1 MTLVPA
7 PRRFFILFLTP
18 FPPLPRFSNPS
29 PFPGAG
35 SNMKRITYS
44 VVAFATLVAGCN
56 SLALGSGIAQVS
68 VIDRDTGAVLTPHY
82 YHGEYW
88 IAGRPG
94 ANYAVEIHNRMD
106 ERVLAVASVDGVN
119 VISGETARWDQTG
132 YVLRPDETYQ
142 ITGWRKSDTEVA
154 AFTFTESPNSYAEL
168 TGRPGNV
175 GVIGV
180 ALFLERPASRERPA
194 MRERPTPPVAIREFD
209 QPEAPLSEV
218 TAPAPTAPAA
228 QDSTA
233 RAGNSATPGKPVPIA
248 PPSSAPVPVRPTAGL
263 SQSESALP
271 RSGPAAPQPASPPQS
286 MPAPPQTAA
295 AASAPRA
302 VTQPEPVSP
311 RSASAALPRVV
322 PQPEPVSPKLGTGHG
337 DREYSFV
344 TDTEFTRRQDHPNQV
359 IRIRYDSFN
368 NLVAMGII
376 PHPRPPV
383 PTVNPFPGS
392 TAQHYVPDPPTAGL
406 DDLR

>member
-1 MTLVPA
+1 
-7 PRRFFILFLTP
+7 
-18 FPPLPRFSNPS
+18 
-29 PFPGAG
+29 
-35 SNMKRITYS
+35 MKRIVYS
-44 VVAFATLVAGCN
+44 VVAFAALVAGCN
-56 SLALGSGIAQVS
+56 SLALGGEIAQVS

-82 YHGEYW
+82 HHGEYW

-94 ANYAVEIHNRMD
+94 ANYAVEIHNRMG

-119 VISGETARWDQTG
+119 VISGDTAKWDQTG

-180 ALFLERPASRERPA
+180 ALFLERSASRERPA
-194 MRERPTPPVAIREFD
+194 LRARPTPPVAIREFD
-209 QPEAPLSEV
+209 RPDAPPSVV
-218 TAPAPTAPAA
+218 TVPAPTAPAA

-233 RAGNSATPGKPVPIA
+233 RAGNSATPGEPAPIA
-248 PPSSAPVPVRPTAGL
+248 PPDSAPVPAEPTTGL
-263 SQSESALP
+263 
-271 RSGPAAPQPASPPQS
+271 PQ
-286 MPAPPQTAA
+286 
-295 AASAPRA
+295 
-302 VTQPEPVSP
+302 
-311 RSASAALPRVV
+311 SASASSPSAVA
-322 PQPEPVSPKLGTGHG
+322 QPGPVSPKLGTGHG

-344 TDTEFTRRQDHPNQV
+344 TDTEFTRRQDHPNEL
-359 IRIRYDSFN
+359 IRIRYDSFK

-376 PHPRPPV
+376 PRPRPPV
-383 PTVNPFPGS
+383 PTVDPFPGS

>member
-1 MTLVPA
+1 M
-7 PRRFFILFLTP
+7 
-18 FPPLPRFSNPS
+18 
-29 PFPGAG
+29 
-35 SNMKRITYS
+35 
-44 VVAFATLVAGCN
+44 AFALLAGCN
-56 SLALGSGIAQVS
+56 SLVLGGEIAQVS

-106 ERVLAVASVDGVN
+106 EQVLAVASVDGVN
-119 VISGETARWDQTG
+119 VISGETAKWDQTG

-168 TGRPGNV
+168 TGRPVNV

-180 ALFLERPASRERPA
+180 ALFLERPAYRERPA
-194 MRERPTPPVAIREFD
+194 LRERPTPPVAIREFGEPD
-209 QPEAPLSEV
+209 APLSEATV
-218 TAPAPTAPAA
+218 TVPTATAPAG
-228 QDSTA
+228 QDSAA
-233 RAGNSATPGKPVPIA
+233 RAGNSATPAEPAPIA
-248 PPSSAPVPVRPTAGL
+248 PPKSAPVPTQPTAGL
-263 SQSESALP
+263 PQSASAP
-271 RSGPAAPQPASPPQS
+271 PQSGSAAPQSASPPRSTPAPPQSVLPPRSTSAAPLSASPPQPT
-286 MPAPPQTAA
+286 PAPSQ
-295 AASAPRA
+295 
-302 VTQPEPVSP
+302 
-311 RSASAALPRVV
+311 SASASLPRAIA
-322 PQPEPVSPKLGTGHG
+322 QPEPVSPKLGTGHG

-344 TDTEFTRRQDHPNQV
+344 TETQFTRRQDRPNEL

-376 PHPRPPV
+376 PHRRPQV

-392 TAQHYVPDPPTAGL
+392 GAQHYVPDPPTAGL

>member
-1 MTLVPA
+1 
-7 PRRFFILFLTP
+7 
-18 FPPLPRFSNPS
+18 
-29 PFPGAG
+29 
-35 SNMKRITYS
+35 MKRIVYS
-44 VVAFATLVAGCN
+44 VVAFAALVAGCN
-56 SLALGSGIAQVS
+56 SLALGGEIAQVR

-82 YHGEYW
+82 HHGEYW

-119 VISGETARWDQTG
+119 VISGDTAKWDQTG

-180 ALFLERPASRERPA
+180 ALFLERSASRERPA
-194 MRERPTPPVAIREFD
+194 LRARPTPPVAIREFD
-209 QPEAPLSEV
+209 RPDAPPPEV
-218 TAPAPTAPAA
+218 TVPAPTAPAA

-233 RAGNSATPGKPVPIA
+233 RAGNSATPGEPAPIA
-248 PPSSAPVPVRPTAGL
+248 PPDSAPVPAEPTTGL
-263 SQSESALP
+263 P
-271 RSGPAAPQPASPPQS
+271 PSGSAAPQSASASSPPAVAQPGPVSPQS
-286 MPAPPQTAA
+286 
-295 AASAPRA
+295 ASAPLSRL
-302 VTQPEPVSP
+302 VP
-311 RSASAALPRVV
+311 R
-322 PQPEPVSPKLGTGHG
+322 PEPVSPKLGTGHG

-344 TDTEFTRRQDHPNQV
+344 TETEFTRRQDHPNEL
-359 IRIRYDSFN
+359 IRIRYDSFK

-376 PHPRPPV
+376 PRPRQPV
-383 PTVNPFPGS
+383 PTANPFPGS